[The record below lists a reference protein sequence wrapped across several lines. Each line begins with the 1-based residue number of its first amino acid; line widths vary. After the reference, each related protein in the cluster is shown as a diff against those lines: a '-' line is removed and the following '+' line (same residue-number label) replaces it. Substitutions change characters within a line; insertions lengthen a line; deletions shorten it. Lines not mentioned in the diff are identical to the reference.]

1 MNRIDA
7 LVRQYEQFVSL
18 PWERGL
24 PSSQRIWF
32 AVYDKQ
38 DERRLRARVGE
49 FELATKKVGHAWDVV
64 DLTDTFAQW
73 MATNDYREEYFAEP
87 EYLDQMALRNF
98 ESSVQ
103 GLVQRALRKPDAGE
117 GSIVAV
123 LGVACLFGFVKVS
136 KLVKDVEGT
145 VRGRL
150 LVFFPG
156 EHEDKNYRLLDAR
169 DGWNYMAVPITAH
182 RSGVGHAC

>member
-1 MNRIDA
+1 MNRIEA

-24 PSSQRIWF
+24 PPSQRVWF

-49 FELATKKVGHAWDVV
+49 FELATKKGGHIWDMV
-64 DLTDTFAQW
+64 DLTDTFAHW
-73 MATNDYREEYFAEP
+73 MAAKDYREDYFAEP
-87 EYLDQMALRNF
+87 EYLDKMALRNF
-98 ESSVQ
+98 ETSVQ
-103 GLVQRALRKPDAGE
+103 DKVHQVLGKPENGE
-117 GSIVAV
+117 ASVVAI
-123 LGVACLFGFVKVS
+123 LGVACLFGFMKVS
-136 KLVKDVEGT
+136 KLVKDVEGR

-156 EHEDKNYRLLDAR
+156 EHEDGNYRLLDAR